1 MRLFTRPPRGY
12 MKSIQILD
20 SSSPPPP
27 SPTSSFDTPMSDD
40 ASRFDALFFPPA
52 SSKDTDRGVHSES
65 PFALSEQ
72 EKEAIASV
80 PRFES
85 ERMLRRLVYY
95 PAQLPAP
102 NEIKSEDIASEE
114 GAPSSPAA
122 QQSSPPS
129 RIEIVIAP
137 PTKDGY
143 EPGADPSVRR
153 SRVEVKLVQES
164 QVDMF
169 VPGGQRDIRLKLSRR
184 KTLGEHDLEMATS
197 TLPEDE
203 YE

>member
-1 MRLFTRPPRGY
+1 MRLLTRPPRGY

-40 ASRFDALFFPPA
+40 TSRFDALFFPPA
-52 SSKDTDRGVHSES
+52 SSKDNDRGVHSES

-80 PRFES
+80 PRFKS

-102 NEIKSEDIASEE
+102 NETKSEDTSTEE
-114 GAPSSPAA
+114 DVPSSP
-122 QQSSPPS
+122 SPPS

-143 EPGADPSVRR
+143 EPGEEPSVRR